1 MTIMSYFIKNP
12 SSGGGVKKPGLF
24 RLFVPQKPIPLK
36 IPHDFF
42 LITPSPLLE
51 ISLSSI
57 NLPCLD
63 FYWNSPVAYLNNKRN
78 YFFPHMHLI
87 HISCVILIYNMK
99 IIWSLW
105 DDHTILVNWC
115 RMSHTLFWCSTN
127 ALIVPL
133 ICLILSYIFSI
144 QLTLL

>member
-1 MTIMSYFIKNP
+1 MSNSSQNKKKLFHICTMLLLSRLCIVQLVLQLYVQHTGVSKMTIMSYFIKNP

-78 YFFPHMHLI
+78 YFSPHMHLI

-99 IIWSLW
+99 IIWSL
-105 DDHTILVNWC
+105 
-115 RMSHTLFWCSTN
+115 
-127 ALIVPL
+127 
-133 ICLILSYIFSI
+133 
-144 QLTLL
+144 